1 MYGSSPLLRRLAL
14 GLPTILGLAKRGY
27 FIPYRYAAG
36 IPARAERAA
45 FPFIEDLFRTREQDF
60 LDLLN
65 VPDDLILSLA
75 DRFNWPAP
83 PSPRWQQV
91 WFPRLDALAA
101 YLLVR
106 RHRPRRIAE
115 IGSGHSTR
123 FAAAAIRDDGLETEI
138 RAVDP
143 DPRADL
149 EHLKCVSFHRM
160 PLQDVPLSEF
170 EDLAPGDFLMID
182 SSHIAMP
189 GSDVDILLGRIVPA
203 LPPGV
208 FIQIHD
214 MFLPDPYPE
223 NWTWRGYNEQLPVA
237 TLIAGGAVEPVW
249 SSRWVATRHPAV
261 VETGPIAKIPIWEDV
276 PETSL
281 WLRKIR

>member
-1 MYGSSPLLRRLAL
+1 M
-14 GLPTILGLAKRGY
+14 
-27 FIPYRYAAG
+27 
-36 IPARAERAA
+36 
-45 FPFIEDLFRTREQDF
+45 
-60 LDLLN
+60 
-65 VPDDLILSLA
+65 
-75 DRFNWPAP
+75 
-83 PSPRWQQV
+83 
-91 WFPRLDALAA
+91 
-101 YLLVR
+101 
-106 RHRPRRIAE
+106 
-115 IGSGHSTR
+115 
-123 FAAAAIRDDGLETEI
+123 
-138 RAVDP
+138 
-143 DPRADL
+143 
-149 EHLKCVSFHRM
+149 
-160 PLQDVPLSEF
+160 PLSEF